1 MRSPAGT
8 SVRSRTRLRSSRGGA
23 SSCAAGVGARRVGE
37 PCVYRLRV
45 RYAECDPQG
54 VLFNAQYLAYSD
66 HTVTE
71 LWRAA
76 YGGYERMLERGVDIV
91 VAEARLRFLRSA
103 RFDQE
108 VDAEMLVTHLGT
120 TSLRS
125 RHRLID
131 PGDGGVLMEAETRHV
146 WVGLGTGVKTPIPDW
161 ARAGLE
167 PWYAPEA

>member
-1 MRSPAGT
+1 
-8 SVRSRTRLRSSRGGA
+8 
-23 SSCAAGVGARRVGE
+23 VGE
-37 PCVYRLRV
+37 PFVHRLRV
-45 RYAECDPQG
+45 RYAECDAQG
-54 VLFNAQYLAYSD
+54 VLFNANYLTYID
-66 HTVTE
+66 HSVTE

-76 YGGYERMLERGVDIV
+76 YGGYQRMLDQGVDVV
-91 VAEARLRFLRSA
+91 VAEASLRFLRSA

-131 PGDGGVLMEAETRHV
+131 ARDRAVLMVADTRHV
-146 WVGLGTGVKTPIPDW
+146 WVDLETGDKTPIPDW

>member
-1 MRSPAGT
+1 MH
-8 SVRSRTRLRSSRGGA
+8 
-23 SSCAAGVGARRVGE
+23 
-37 PCVYRLRV
+37 RLRV
-45 RYAECDPQG
+45 RYAECDPQA
-54 VLFNAQYLAYSD
+54 VLFNANYLAYID

-108 VDAEMLVTHLGT
+108 LDAEMLVTHLGT
-120 TSLRS
+120 TSMRS
-125 RHRLID
+125 SHRLID
-131 PGDGGVLMEAETRHV
+131 ASDGAVLMEADTRHV
-146 WVGLGTGVKTPIPDW
+146 WFDTQTGVKTPIPDW

-167 PWYAPEA
+167 PWHAPAA

>member
-1 MRSPAGT
+1 M
-8 SVRSRTRLRSSRGGA
+8 
-23 SSCAAGVGARRVGE
+23 GE
-37 PCVYRLRV
+37 PFLHRLRV
-45 RYAECDPQG
+45 RYAECDAQG
-54 VLFNAQYLAYSD
+54 VLFNAEYMAYID
-66 HTVTE
+66 HSVTE

-76 YGGYERMLERGVDIV
+76 YGGYERMLESGGDVV

-108 VDAEMLVTHLGT
+108 VDAEMLVTHMGT

-131 PGDGGVLMEAETRHV
+131 AGDGAVLMEADMRYV
-146 WVGLGTGVKTPIPDW
+146 WIDRQTGDKTSIPDW

-167 PWYAPEA
+167 PWYAPET

>member
-1 MRSPAGT
+1 M
-8 SVRSRTRLRSSRGGA
+8 
-23 SSCAAGVGARRVGE
+23 GE
-37 PCVYRLRV
+37 PFVHRLRV
-45 RYAECDPQG
+45 RYAECDAQG
-54 VLFNAQYLAYSD
+54 VLFNANYLTYID
-66 HTVTE
+66 HSVTE

-76 YGGYERMLERGVDIV
+76 YGGYQRMLDQGVDVV

-131 PGDGGVLMEAETRHV
+131 ADDGAVLMEADTRHV
-146 WVGLGTGVKTPIPDW
+146 WVDLQTGVKTPIPDW
-161 ARAGLE
+161 ARAGVE
-167 PWYAPEA
+167 PWHSPEP

>member
-1 MRSPAGT
+1 MH
-8 SVRSRTRLRSSRGGA
+8 
-23 SSCAAGVGARRVGE
+23 
-37 PCVYRLRV
+37 RLRV

-54 VLFNAQYLAYSD
+54 VLFNAHYLAYID

-76 YGGYERMLERGVDIV
+76 YGGYERMLEHGVDIV
-91 VAEARLRFLRSA
+91 VAEAGLRFLRPA

-120 TSLRS
+120 TSMRS
-125 RHRLID
+125 HHRLTD
-131 PGDGGVLMEAETRHV
+131 AGDGGVLMEADTRHV
-146 WVGLGTGVKTPIPDW
+146 WIDRETGVKTPIPDW

-167 PWYAPEA
+167 PWYAPAA